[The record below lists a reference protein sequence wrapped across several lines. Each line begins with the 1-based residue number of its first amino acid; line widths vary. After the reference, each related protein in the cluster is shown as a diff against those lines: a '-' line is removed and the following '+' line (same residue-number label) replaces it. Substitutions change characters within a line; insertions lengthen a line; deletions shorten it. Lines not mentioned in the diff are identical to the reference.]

1 MNMKKLL
8 LSMLISSPCFA
19 YWPTAQ
25 IQTIRQVEVRD
36 LRELEY
42 ERQLKEAN
50 RRADR
55 TANVHAQV
63 QVVYVRNA
71 ELNFEWLTTS
81 DKNMIK
87 YGLFGAIICL
97 LILRK

>member
-1 MNMKKLL
+1 MKKLL
-8 LSMLISSPCFA
+8 LSLLISSPCIA
-19 YWPTAQ
+19 YWPTTQ
-25 IQTIRQVEVRD
+25 VQTMRTVEVRD

-55 TANVHAQV
+55 NANAYAPV
-63 QVVYVRNA
+63 QVVYVNNN
-71 ELNFEWLTTS
+71 EQGFTWLTTS
-81 DKNMIK
+81 DKNMLK
-87 YGLFGAIICL
+87 YGIFGAIICL